1 MKILLL
7 ADINSSH
14 TQKWVTGLSSNNI
27 EVQVFSFNPV
37 LNSNS
42 IPDQVKVTSF
52 FKTINSSSL
61 KEKIMYVFAAG
72 KLKKLIQEF
81 KPDYV
86 HAHYASSYGTIG
98 RMSKFKPFYISVW
111 GSDVFDFPRRNTIF
125 KTILKKNLNA
135 AQQIF
140 SSSYIMAKECE
151 LYTKKSV
158 TVIPFGI
165 DVDKFVPAGKDHQA
179 TTSIGVIKSLESIYA
194 IDQVIRA
201 LALLKDQNVRLI
213 IVGSGSKEEEYKK
226 LSTELELETQILFK
240 GSILHTEIEK
250 EYQDIDIFINVSHHE
265 SFGVS
270 ILEAS
275 ACEIPVIANNV
286 GGMTE
291 VVQDKT
297 TGILLK
303 DNSPETIANA
313 IIELI
318 NNPTEREV
326 MGKAGRKFVLENFDW
341 KENLKKMTSFYS

>member
-1 MKILLL
+1 MKVLLL

-14 TQKWVTGLSSNNI
+14 TQKWVIGLSSSDI
-27 EVQVFSFNPV
+27 EVQVFSFNPI

-86 HAHYASSYGTIG
+86 HAHYASSYGKIG

-111 GSDVFDFPRRNTIF
+111 GSDVFDFPKRNPIF
-125 KTILKKNLNA
+125 RTILKKNLNA

-165 DVDKFVPAGKDHQA
+165 DVDKFVPARIDHQA
-179 TTSIGVIKSLESIYA
+179 ISIGVIKSLESIYA

-201 LALLKDQNVRLI
+201 LALLKDQNLKLI
-213 IVGSGSKEEEYKK
+213 IVGAGSKEEEYKK
-226 LSTELELETQILFK
+226 LSRELELETHILFK
-240 GSILHTEIEK
+240 GRIPHTEIVK

-275 ACEIPVIANNV
+275 ACEIPVIAHNV

-291 VVQDKT
+291 VVQNKT
-297 TGILLK
+297 TGLLIK

-313 IIELI
+313 ILKLI
-318 NNPTEREV
+318 NNPTEREL